1 MRGYYGYKT
10 QTQEWQVFI
19 FILRDLAYNEKV
31 FKNEHAKASHPLSPS
46 LSLPI
51 PPSLLPFSW
60 QLARKKVV
68 QELSHNLF
76 ETEELQAI
84 DLLNSK
90 PYIHLGIQ
98 SETEMNSKLSAL
110 NGQEIHNG
118 WRILPGALPCRVRNE

>member
-1 MRGYYGYKT
+1 M
-10 QTQEWQVFI
+10 
-19 FILRDLAYNEKV
+19 
-31 FKNEHAKASHPLSPS
+31 
-46 LSLPI
+46 
-51 PPSLLPFSW
+51 
-60 QLARKKVV
+60 V
-68 QELSHNLF
+68 QELSHELF

-118 WRILPGALPCRVRNE
+118 WRILPGGVPCQVRNK